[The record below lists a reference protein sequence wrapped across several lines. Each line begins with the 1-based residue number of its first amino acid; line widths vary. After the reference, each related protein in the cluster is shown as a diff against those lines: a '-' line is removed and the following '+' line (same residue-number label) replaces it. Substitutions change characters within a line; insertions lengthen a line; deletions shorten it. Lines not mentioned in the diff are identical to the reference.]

1 MQREQTWDILQT
13 ALDKIKYAREQ
24 HPSGRR
30 FSLERSD
37 ESNYAVLYIYSYNPD
52 TFNPSEMRYTRHEFV
67 VPVATYNEQMW
78 IRWVFDN
85 IVKMELHEITE
96 WFMVRDE
103 SKCKVSCV
111 CKVCR
116 HLRTG
121 HDGRNSSCQG
131 RECPDHRF
139 VCEDGHYTRIYA
151 PHHGN
156 GWDPYSFW
164 PAHDPAE
171 KKKVPGQ
178 D

>member
-1 MQREQTWDILQT
+1 MQREQTWDVLQSV
-13 ALDKIKYAREQ
+13 LDSISYDREQ

-30 FSLERSD
+30 FSLQRSN
-37 ESNYAVLYIYSYNPD
+37 ESNYAVLYVFSYNPD
-52 TFNPSEMRYTRHEFV
+52 TFNRSEMRHTRHEFI
-67 VPVATYNEQMW
+67 VPVATYNKEMW

-96 WFMVRDE
+96 WFMV
-103 SKCKVSCV
+103 
-111 CKVCR
+111 
-116 HLRTG
+116 
-121 HDGRNSSCQG
+121 DGK
-131 RECPDHRF
+131 
-139 VCEDGHYTRIYA
+139 RIYA

-171 KKKVPGQ
+171 KKKSPGQ